1 MMNVLILGDEHISGC
16 GLQAGQLSYVSHL
29 VRHMSRTGQSVR
41 IEACACS
48 TPADVLDTLT
58 RLPLSRYDLIL
69 VQTSDAF
76 NEVSRP
82 GWAIWLRR
90 LPPALS
96 AVLQLLR
103 PYRHTVVFMTPMP
116 HQNRAV
122 QRRRNRLRAGLLRR
136 TIRQAF
142 SVFDTSQVLLPRPE
156 YFSDTDAQHLNASS
170 HELLGRSLFA
180 FYQSSPTIVTVQPIR
195 RG

>member
-29 VRHMSRTGQSVR
+29 VRQMSGAGQPVR
-41 IEACACS
+41 VEAWICS
-48 TPADVLDTLT
+48 TPAHTLATLT

-69 VQTSDAF
+69 VQASDAF
-76 NEVSRP
+76 SEVRP
-82 GWAIWLRR
+82 GWPVWLRR
-90 LPPALS
+90 LPATVS
-96 AVLQLLR
+96 AVLQVLR

-116 HQNRAV
+116 HQNRIV
-122 QRRRNRLRAGLLRR
+122 QRRRTRLRAALLRR
-136 TIRQAF
+136 SIRQVF

-156 YFSDTDAQHLNASS
+156 YFSDGDAPYLNASS

-180 FYQSSPTIVTVQPIR
+180 FYQSAPTIVTIQPIR